1 MSRFPQNGTP
11 NGTYGRSECQAGFFG
26 GGGGEGGGD
35 TDGWNRHSYV
45 NEADNA
51 GASVAIQR
59 ALAEAFA
66 WLEGRGL
73 LAIDP
78 RQSSP
83 NAVFVTRTGRLV
95 AEEGP
100 DAFYATER
108 LQRDLHPA
116 IEAKAR
122 PQFLI
127 GEYEQGVFVALKAI
141 EVRVRELCGLGH
153 EVIGVDL
160 MNKAWGK
167 SGHLTDPTAVAG
179 EQEGT
184 RALFAGAYA
193 VFRNPRGHREVD
205 YDDVV
210 EAAEMVQTASLLMRI
225 LDRAERRIS

>member
-1 MSRFPQNGTP
+1 MLPLTNQILEAPVDQLGLMVLKDFLSSN
-11 NGTYGRSECQAGFFG
+11 
-26 GGGGEGGGD
+26 
-35 TDGWNRHSYV
+35 GWNRHNYI
-45 NEADNA
+45 NDARNA
-51 GASVAIQR
+51 GASDEIQR

-73 LAIDP
+73 VAHDP
-78 RQSSP
+78 TQSSSDSR
-83 NAVFVTRTGRLV
+83 FVTRTGRLV

-108 LQRDLHPA
+108 LQRGLHRV

-127 GEYEQGVFVALKAI
+127 GEYEQGVFVAMKAV
-141 EVRVRELCGLGH
+141 EVRVRQLCNLGDD
-153 EVIGVDL
+153 VVGVDL
-160 MNKAWGK
+160 MNKAWGREGK
-167 SGHLTDPTAVAG
+167 LTDKEAVPG

-193 VFRNPRGHREVD
+193 VFRNPSGHREVD

-225 LDRAERRIS
+225 LDRAERRLT